1 MAALST
7 LNQPSEPMNA
17 AYYNTQGTR
26 LIRNPNPADVIA
38 GRGGSVNSH
47 PGNVQFREWVADR
60 KTAYNLAMSKERKAV
75 ICRDVIQLVQAA
87 GGRFLGRDKNTSF
100 WLELDDERIMAKTSQ
115 ALREGAPKIREAHKE
130 ELGNAVPFRR
140 RRKGRSRPS
149 HPPRELTPSPPSKR
163 IRIRSPHSNNGN
175 KKKEEIITPPVQSN
189 PQLPILSL
197 REESMGDDEMVLSQ
211 LPPPLPPLP
220 RPLADIKNKINN
232 NMPRTHS
239 LAFSDIS
246 FNHDDFPEEFVNPF
260 EDESEL
266 LGRAGS
272 HGISPPPPPSELL
285 RHNSSPLS
293 PPQLGILRE
302 SSNNLNHHTY
312 SNNGAGNYFHNN
324 NNSSHDAL
332 FQSQDSAKSNHSFGS
347 FRYAPATTTAD
358 SFFNYYSNE
367 EDGVM
372 GMSLDWAAEDRE
384 WTQRAVSPYLEE
396 EDVDNVE
403 NRNEEIEASLIDL

>member
-7 LNQPSEPMNA
+7 LNQPSEPTTSTMTTMNSS
-17 AYYNTQGTR
+17 YYNTQGTR

-115 ALREGAPKIREAHKE
+115 ALREGAPKIREEHKE
-130 ELGNAVPFRR
+130 ELGNGIPVRR
-140 RRKGRSRPS
+140 RRKGRRPS
-149 HPPRELTPSPPSKR
+149 HPPRELTPPPSKR
-163 IRIRSPHSNNGN
+163 IRIRSPPHSNN
-175 KKKEEIITPPVQSN
+175 KKKEESMASSLQSIPQPPV
-189 PQLPILSL
+189 LSL
-197 REESMGDDEMVLSQ
+197 REETIGDDEMVLSQ

-220 RPLADIKNKINN
+220 RPLVDIKNDNKNN
-232 NMPRTHS
+232 IPRTHS

-246 FNHDDFPEEFVNPF
+246 LNHDDFPEEFVNPF

-266 LGRAGS
+266 LGRVR
-272 HGISPPPPPSELL
+272 GIPPPPPSELL

-293 PPQLGILRE
+293 PPQHGILRE
-302 SSNNLNHHTY
+302 SSNNNHNHTTLNN
-312 SNNGAGNYFHNN
+312 SNNHNN
-324 NNSSHDAL
+324 SHDAL
-332 FQSQDSAKSNHSFGS
+332 FQSQDSSKSNHSFGS
-347 FRYAPATTTAD
+347 FRYATTTATGN
-358 SFFNYYSNE
+358 SHNYPNYSNE

-372 GMSLDWAAEDRE
+372 GLPLDWAAEDRE
-384 WTQRAVSPYLEE
+384 WTQRAVSPYWE
-396 EDVDNVE
+396 EDEEVDNVE
-403 NRNEEIEASLIDL
+403 NRNEEREACLIEM